1 MEYYLYYL
9 EIELQPPHKSYPSL
23 FFCSLVSCSKLGLS
37 RRNLCR
43 HSTVYTSSQRKP
55 LWVTREEMASGI
67 RLFRRLLESRG
78 KTSVECLFIIN
89 IKPAMRGRKNLG
101 AGRPERTKNKRSDL
115 GM

>member
-1 MEYYLYYL
+1 
-9 EIELQPPHKSYPSL
+9 
-23 FFCSLVSCSKLGLS
+23 
-37 RRNLCR
+37 
-43 HSTVYTSSQRKP
+43 
-55 LWVTREEMASGI
+55 MASGI